1 LRSAAVSR
9 GRPNRTSHLRYGGK
23 TQHAASLPVV
33 TLEDIQSA
41 QERLRGI
48 SLRTP
53 LQRVRFPEGEV
64 FLKPENLQPVGS
76 FKLRGAYNK
85 VASFSTEQRQRG
97 VIAYS
102 SGNHAQGVAYAA
114 RALGSRATI
123 VMPNNSPPLKF
134 EKTKALGAE
143 IVIVGPSSD
152 ERKARAEELAREH
165 GYALVPP
172 YDDEAI
178 IAGQGTIG
186 LEIIEDLPDVN
197 AILVC
202 VGGGGMISGIAA
214 AVKNLRPD
222 CRVYGVESELGA
234 KAKASFEAGRRIA
247 FPADKTSRTIADG
260 LRTQSVGE
268 CNFKHIQHYVDG
280 FISVSEEEIRE
291 SVRRL
296 AFDAHLVAEPSGAV
310 PLAAAL
316 FHRDEFPSETNTVAI
331 VSGGNIAPEMLTEI
345 LTQG

>member
-1 LRSAAVSR
+1 L
-9 GRPNRTSHLRYGGK
+9 
-23 TQHAASLPVV
+23 V
-33 TLEDIQSA
+33 TLEKIQQA

-48 SLRTP
+48 AVRTP
-53 LQRVRFPEGEV
+53 LQQVSFREGAV
-64 FLKPENLQPVGS
+64 YLKPENLQPIGS

-85 VASFSTEQRQRG
+85 IATFSSGQRDRG

-114 RALGSRATI
+114 RAMGCHATI
-123 VMPNNSPPLKF
+123 VMPDNSPQLKL
-134 EKTKALGAE
+134 EKTRALGAE

-152 ERKARAEELAREH
+152 ERKRRAEELAQQK

-178 IAGQGTIG
+178 IAGQGTMG
-186 LEIIEDLPDVN
+186 LEILADLSDATTV
-197 AILVC
+197 LVC

-214 AVKNLRPD
+214 AVKSMRPSPK
-222 CRVYGVESELGA
+222 VYGVESELGA
-234 KAKASFEAGRRIA
+234 KAKASFDAGQRLA
-247 FPADKTSRTIADG
+247 FPAEETTRTIADG

-268 CNFKHIQHYVDG
+268 CNFEHIQRYVDG
-280 FISVSEEEIRE
+280 FIAVSEDEIRE
-291 SVRRL
+291 AVRRL

-316 FHRDEFPSETNTVAI
+316 FHRNEFPSTGKTVAI
-331 VSGGNIAPEMLTEI
+331 VSGGNIAPEMLKAI
-345 LTQG
+345 LTENEKT